1 MIDFFLKPFLVIF
14 GLGTGVLAVGVVL
27 YLIEEGSRILD
38 RWLAESAE
46 RAERALN
53 EEPKNIKKEYENHV

>member
-38 RWLAESAE
+38 RWLAKSAE

-53 EEPKNIKKEYENHV
+53 EEPKNIKKEHENHV